1 MSRKMMFALVAVV
14 LVTGCVGISSAQE
27 NAARVQATMSSVIGA
42 AATGMGGAFV
52 AVADDGTALY
62 WNPAAL
68 ADNSGFRI
76 YGAVGGASQNID
88 TIQDLID
95 VADILGE
102 EDELSEEDFDLIR
115 DVAQRNDGV
124 PVEGGIGA
132 IGTIE
137 FSQFA
142 LGYWAMAAGNGV
154 LNYTQ
159 NIGAEMVDW
168 TADAAG
174 QAGAGIGYG
183 RNISGPWN
191 VGVTARL
198 SALSLGYADG
208 NAEMQVVP
216 NATVD
221 SNNVTDSDT
230 DTSYTVDLGVLYSA
244 DGRNRFGLVGRN
256 LTSPSFDLELNA
268 QQISAEI
275 DPSVDLGFAHTTSD
289 GSIIALDAH
298 NVFEA
303 NDAGCELAVG
313 ISKPL
318 CDIATLRLGYGN
330 GTPTFGLGFT
340 LGGFQLD
347 LASALDWEDRVAIG
361 ASGAF

>member
-1 MSRKMMFALVAVV
+1 
-14 LVTGCVGISSAQE
+14 
-27 NAARVQATMSSVIGA
+27 MSSVIGA

-88 TIQDLID
+88 TIQDLLD
-95 VADILGE
+95 VADILGD

-115 DVAQRNDGV
+115 EVAERNSGI

-132 IGTIE
+132 IGTLE

-159 NIGAEMVDW
+159 NIGAEVVDW

-174 QAGAGIGYG
+174 QAGAGLGYG
-183 RNISGPWN
+183 RNVSGPWN
-191 VGVTARL
+191 VGITAR
-198 SALSLGYADG
+198 AAVLSLA
-208 NAEMQVVP
+208 NAEGTAARPVVP
-216 NATVD
+216 NPVVTSD
-221 SNNVTDSDT
+221 NVTDSDA
-230 DTSYTVDLGVLYSA
+230 DTSYTVDLGVLYSPDA
-244 DGRNRFGLVGRN
+244 RNRFGLVGRN
-256 LTSPSFDLELNA
+256 LTSPSFDLELDDALGNP

-275 DPSVDLGFAHTTSD
+275 DPSVDLGFAHTASD
-289 GSIIALDAH
+289 GSIIAVDAH
-298 NVFEA
+298 NIFEA
-303 NDAGCELAVG
+303 NDVGCEIAVG

-318 CDIATLRLGYGN
+318 CDVVTLRLGYGN
-330 GTPTFGLGFT
+330 DAPTFGLGFD

-347 LASALDWEDRVAIG
+347 LASTFDWEDRVAIG
-361 ASGAF
+361 ASGTF